1 VSPSPLSSGRPASS
15 SGSTI
20 DGVSRDGGAMRDG
33 IRDGSITK
41 DGTLSRDG
49 LLPFSEPPGRAS
61 FPDGAF
67 LPEGRT
73 MEVSVRS
80 TDFGGAPAVP
90 AAVDRAVLL
99 RMDGVQAGLIVG
111 VEQLPFTVGRHPT
124 NVCRIDEDSISRFH
138 ARIMRSGDE
147 YIVEDMGSR
156 NGTFVAGKRVTRAKL
171 DHDSWLQFGPRVSF
185 RFSLTDVREERL
197 LRKLYESSTRDA
209 LTGSYN
215 RLHFEERLRAEVAY
229 AIRHRTQASL
239 IIIDLDH
246 FKKVNDTYGH
256 PAGDLVLKRASEAC
270 MRALRTEDVFARFGG
285 EEFGVVLRGIE
296 LKGAARL
303 ADRLRESVAA
313 EHIEFEGQRIKVTMS
328 AGAASLA
335 CCATPSADE
344 LVSTADRRLYLA
356 KQAGRNRVAFD
367 G

>member
-1 VSPSPLSSGRPASS
+1 
-15 SGSTI
+15 
-20 DGVSRDGGAMRDG
+20 MRDG

-41 DGTLSRDG
+41 EDALGSDA
-49 LLPFSEPPGRAS
+49 LLPFGDQPAGRGS

-80 TDFGGAPAVP
+80 SDFGGSPVIP
-90 AAVDRAVLL
+90 SAVDRAVLL

-111 VEQLPFTVGRHPT
+111 VEQFPFTVGRHPT

-138 ARIMRSGDE
+138 SRIIRSGDE
-147 YIVEDMGSR
+147 FIVEDMGSR
-156 NGTFVAGKRVTRAKL
+156 NGTFVAGKRVTRATL

-209 LTGSYN
+209 LTGAYN
-215 RLHFEERLRAEVAY
+215 RLHFEERLRSEVAY
-229 AIRHRTQASL
+229 AIRHRTEASL

-303 ADRLRESVAA
+303 ADRLRQSVAC
-313 EHIEFEGQRIKVTMS
+313 EQIEFEGKRIPVTLS

-335 CCATPSADE
+335 CCKSPSAEE
-344 LVSTADRRLYLA
+344 LISTADRRLYLA
-356 KQAGRNRVAFD
+356 KQAGRNRIAFE